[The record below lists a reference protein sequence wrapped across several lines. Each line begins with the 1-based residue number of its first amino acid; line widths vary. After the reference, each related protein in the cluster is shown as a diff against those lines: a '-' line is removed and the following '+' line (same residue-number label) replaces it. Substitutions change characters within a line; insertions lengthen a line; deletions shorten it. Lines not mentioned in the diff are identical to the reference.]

1 MAKRLYLTTECVKL
15 TIGFFGG
22 IGGLTLREFMTHSKL
37 SKVWE
42 RWVKLI
48 VEYTL
53 SNEATECE
61 GEKYYTDITHVSL
74 GGSSVGFWIL

>member
-37 SKVWE
+37 SKV
-42 RWVKLI
+42 RKI
-48 VEYTL
+48 GKAGMKCY
-53 SNEATECE
+53 
-61 GEKYYTDITHVSL
+61 GR
-74 GGSSVGFWIL
+74 

>member
-22 IGGLTLREFMTHSKL
+22 IGGLILRVFMTHSKL

-42 RWVKLI
+42 REVKLKLI
-48 VEYTL
+48 VGY
-53 SNEATECE
+53 SYEATKFERWE
-61 GEKYYTDITHVSL
+61 
-74 GGSSVGFWIL
+74 ILDRYLPRKSGLLPKSGQK

>member
-15 TIGFFGG
+15 TIGFFGR
-22 IGGLTLREFMTHSKL
+22 IGGLALSVFMTHFKL
-37 SKVWE
+37 SKVCE

-61 GEKYYTDITHVSL
+61 R
-74 GGSSVGFWIL
+74 